1 MVSIK
6 REHFE
11 EKRLLVQKTNAL
23 IGAVA
28 KVLSLGSSEIDPAD
42 SFFSIGGDSLAALM
56 VTEELADIG
65 FQLKL
70 ADLLNNDSLSRVAL
84 GMREATR

>member
-1 MVSIK
+1 MLFY
-6 REHFE
+6 RAEYFE
-11 EKRLLVQKTNAL
+11 EKHLLVHKTNAL

-28 KVLSLGSSEIDPAD
+28 KVLSLESSEIDAAE

-70 ADLLNNDSLSRVAL
+70 ADLLNDDSLARVSL